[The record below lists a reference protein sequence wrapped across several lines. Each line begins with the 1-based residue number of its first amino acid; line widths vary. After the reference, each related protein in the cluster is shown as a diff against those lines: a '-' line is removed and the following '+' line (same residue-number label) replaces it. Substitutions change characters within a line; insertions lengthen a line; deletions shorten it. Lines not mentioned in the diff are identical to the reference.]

1 MIVVDAQKKTAMFSK
16 EWERSGMKPRLTKK
30 FECTFVI
37 DRYLSTKHYFE
48 MGCGEG
54 SKAVPKQFST
64 QSRAPICAHK
74 LCTMLRMGRA

>member
-48 MGCGEG
+48 MGMRGG
-54 SKAVPKQFST
+54 T
-64 QSRAPICAHK
+64 
-74 LCTMLRMGRA
+74 